1 MCGASSSENNI
12 AKEQQQNFQTM
23 AGEASQVF
31 GNSSQIF
38 NDLTSAFQPVL
49 NAGPGQSGYPPAE
62 LAGLRSQAIT
72 NSGTQYR
79 NAAQAAG
86 ERSDAAGGGN
96 VLLPSGT
103 EAAVQGN
110 IAEAG
115 AANTANQLTGIN
127 IQNAEVGRQNWLNAA
142 GVLAGAPNVFNP
154 ATSFAGATTNA
165 GNSAMSGAN
174 TVQQAN
180 RQWVGDVTGLLGDA
194 ASIGSKFITPGFGGG
209 GGGSA
214 PVPQGSAMGGAGLD
228 SGF

>member
-1 MCGASSSENNI
+1 MCGASSSEKNI
-12 AKEQQQNFQTM
+12 SQEQQQNFQTM
-23 AGEASQVF
+23 AGEASTVF

-38 NDLTSAFQPVL
+38 NDLTSSFAPVVA
-49 NAGPGQSGYPPAE
+49 AGPGQSGYTPAE

-72 NSGTQYR
+72 NSGSQYR

-86 ERSDAAGGGN
+86 ERSAAAGGGN
-96 VLLPSGT
+96 ALLPSGT

-180 RQWVGDVTGLLGDA
+180 RQWVGDVTGILSDA
-194 ASIGSKFITPGFGGG
+194 TQIGGKFLAPGGPPTNPGFGPVP
-209 GGGSA
+209 GGSN
-214 PVPQGSAMGGAGLD
+214 SGGAGLD